1 MAFQLKWRLEVSW
14 AADGAGPM
22 GAVPTGATLI
32 TTNDFNANGGYIPVP
47 GGDTPT
53 AANFNTAIGVTMTA
67 AMEAFILANLGRIQ
81 AFATGGG

>member
-1 MAFQLKWRLEVSW
+1 MRSANDVPAHTVS
-14 AADGAGPM
+14 ASVRSIVTPRKS
-22 GAVPTGATLI
+22 
-32 TTNDFNANGGYIPVP
+32 
-47 GGDTPT
+47 GDTPT